1 MHPPH
6 PHGVNEEA
14 NAKGVREGE
23 QVQAVL
29 MDLYRRMY
37 AAFGDRG
44 WWPAET
50 AEEVVIG
57 AILVQSVA
65 WSNVVKA
72 IGRLRERGLL
82 GLEALHAAPVE
93 VVAECVVPT
102 RYYRAKAQKLKAFA
116 AHVHERHGGSLER
129 MFEQDTDALR
139 EELLSIYGIGPETAD
154 DILLY
159 AAGKRSFVID
169 AYTKRIF
176 SRLGLVDERIGYEPL
191 RAWFMRHLPAD
202 VALYNNYHALIDAI
216 GHHFCSARRPAC
228 ASCPLLPVC
237 RYASSQAAD
246 AQPAV

>member
-1 MHPPH
+1 MRQTH
-6 PHGVNEEA
+6 PHGA
-14 NAKGVREGE
+14 NAREDHDIK

-29 MDLYRRMY
+29 MDIYHRMY
-37 AAFGDRG
+37 ATFGDRR

-72 IGRLRERGLL
+72 IDCLRQRGLL
-82 GLEALHAAPVE
+82 SLEALHAAPLE

-116 AHVHERHGGSLER
+116 AHVHERHDGSLER
-129 MFEQDTDALR
+129 MFEQDTETLR
-139 EELLSIYGIGPETAD
+139 EELLSVYGIGPETAD

-159 AAGKRSFVID
+159 AAGKPSFVID

-176 SRLGLVDERIGYEPL
+176 SRLGLIDERIGYEPL

-216 GHHFCSARRPAC
+216 GHHFCSVRRPAC
-228 ASCPLLPVC
+228 TSCPLRAVC
-237 RYASSQAAD
+237 RHASSQAAE
-246 AQPAV
+246 AQPAG